1 MSEYLATYFL
11 LCSSA
16 CVAGAMNSIAGG
28 GTLFTFSALL
38 TVVDPISAN
47 ATSTVALVP
56 GSLAGAWGYR
66 HEMRA
71 ARRWAALLIWPSL
84 LGGAVGA
91 LLVTELNESYF
102 SALVPWLLLVA
113 ALLFL
118 IQPAVARL
126 AGIGKEHAAPAAGTL
141 AAIVVFQF
149 LVAVYGGYFGA
160 GIGILMLSALGLMGF
175 SDIHRMNALKVVL
188 AACINGISVA
198 VFVAEQK
205 VDWGYAS
212 SMAVAAIIGG
222 YLGARVARRLDE
234 NLVRWVIIV
243 IGFGLAAHFFYKQ
256 WRPSE
261 LS

>member
-1 MSEYLATYFL
+1 MSDSLPTCLL
-11 LCSSA
+11 LCLSA
-16 CVAGAMNSIAGG
+16 CVAGVMNSIAGG

-38 TVVDPISAN
+38 LVVDPIVAN

-66 HEMRA
+66 REMSA
-71 ARRWAALLIWPSL
+71 ARRWAALLVWPSL

-91 LLVTELNESYF
+91 LLVTELDPSYF
-102 SALVPWLLLVA
+102 SALVPWLLLTA

-118 IQPAVARL
+118 VQPAVSKMV
-126 AGIGKEHAAPAAGTL
+126 GISKEQAAPSASTL
-141 AAIVVFQF
+141 ASVVLFQF

-160 GIGILMLSALGLMGF
+160 GIGILMLSALGLMGV
-175 SDIHRMNALKVVL
+175 SDIHRMNALKVLL

-205 VDWGYAS
+205 VEWRYAGL
-212 SMAVAAIIGG
+212 MAVAAIIGG
-222 YLGARVARRLDE
+222 YLGARIARRLDE
-234 NLVRWVIIV
+234 NLVRWVIIL

-256 WRPSE
+256 WTAAD
-261 LS
+261 